1 MVSASFCIYEAL
13 GIIGRICH
21 VNRPNLSRRS
31 AALRSVEDKPMHCSN
46 CGSYVPPGVRFC
58 SNCGSAAFDPEATRI
73 ARTAS
78 GLPATLPEDDIERT
92 VFMVRPTLVFIKAGY
107 ALAALGAIGIVFLLA
122 SFGVGASISIPVALA
137 LLLIPAYYHIRRNMI
152 RYTVTDSK
160 LEIDT
165 GLIART
171 TRNIPLSKI
180 QDVTVSASIPQR
192 LLGFGDVIVDNASEL
207 GGTTILHNIS
217 KPRHYADLLLR
228 ELRRWH

>member
-1 MVSASFCIYEAL
+1 
-13 GIIGRICH
+13 
-21 VNRPNLSRRS
+21 
-31 AALRSVEDKPMHCSN
+31 MHCSN
-46 CGSYVPPGVRFC
+46 CGSYVAPGVRFC
-58 SNCGSAAFDPEATRI
+58 SNCGASAGDSEATQI
-73 ARTAS
+73 ARNEQR
-78 GLPATLPEDDIERT
+78 LPAQFEDNDLERT
-92 VFMVRPTLVFIKAGY
+92 VFTVKPTLIFIKFGY
-107 ALAALGAIGIVFLLA
+107 ALAVLGAIALVFLLA
-122 SFGVGASISIPVALA
+122 MIPVSPYISILLGLA

-192 LLGFGDVIVDNASEL
+192 ILGFGDVIVDNASEL
-207 GGTTILHNIS
+207 GGTTVLHNIS
-217 KPRHYADLLLR
+217 KPRYYADLLLR